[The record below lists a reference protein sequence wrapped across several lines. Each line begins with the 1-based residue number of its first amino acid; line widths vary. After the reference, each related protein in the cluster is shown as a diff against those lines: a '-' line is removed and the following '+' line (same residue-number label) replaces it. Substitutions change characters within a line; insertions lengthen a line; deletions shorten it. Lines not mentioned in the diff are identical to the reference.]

1 MEKLTSTHLPDGSV
15 LTPDAERFLS
25 EWFDERPYIVAH
37 TSGSTGSPKEI
48 RLLKNDMQASA
59 QATIR
64 FFGLTSASTL
74 YLPLSPDYIAGK
86 MQLVRALEAGCRIVV
101 EQPSNSPKLT
111 TATATDRDNG
121 NSGREEISLLPV
133 VPSQVDA
140 VIESPRRRSIKAMI
154 VGGAPLSVESERRI
168 LQAGIP
174 TYATYGMT
182 ETCSHVA
189 LRKLGDDE
197 FRALPGFTF
206 TLDERGCLAIESS
219 TLSFSKLITNDIV
232 DLTSPSSF
240 RWLGRHDNVINS
252 GGIKI
257 FPEEIERK
265 IAPIIGETVR
275 FYVSSRPSA
284 RWGEEAVIVTDTPNL
299 PPDMLDTIKL
309 KIGSRLTPKAVIFDP
324 DIRLTAS
331 QKIIRRRF
339 NS

>member
-1 MEKLTSTHLPDGSV
+1 MEKLTTTHQPDGSV

-25 EWFDERPYIVAH
+25 EWFDERPYVVAH
-37 TSGSTGSPKEI
+37 TSGSTGTPKEI
-48 RLLKNDMQASA
+48 RLLKSDMRASA

-101 EQPSNSPKLT
+101 EHPSNSPKLT
-111 TATATDRDNG
+111 TVATTDRNNC
-121 NSGREEISLLPV
+121 NSGREDISLLPI

-140 VIESPRRRSIKAMI
+140 VIKSPHRHSIKAMI
-154 VGGAPLSVESERRI
+154 VGGAPLSLESERRI
-168 LQAGIP
+168 IQAGIP

-189 LRKLGDDE
+189 LRKLGNDE

-206 TLDERGCLAIESS
+206 SLDERGCLAIKSS

-232 DLTSPSSF
+232 DISSATSF

-265 IAPIIGETVR
+265 IATIIGETVR
-275 FYVSSRPSA
+275 FYVTSRPSA
-284 RWGEEAVIVTDTPNL
+284 RWGEEAVIVTDTPDLPHNL
-299 PPDMLDTIKL
+299 LNTIKL

-331 QKIIRRRF
+331 QKIIRRRL
-339 NS
+339 NY